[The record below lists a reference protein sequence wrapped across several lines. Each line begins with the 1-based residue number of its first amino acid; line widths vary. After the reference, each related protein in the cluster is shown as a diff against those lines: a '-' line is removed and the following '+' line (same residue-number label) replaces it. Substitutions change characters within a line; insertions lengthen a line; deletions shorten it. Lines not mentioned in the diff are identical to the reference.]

1 MRASPRLLLLSLVA
15 GLALALPTAAG
26 ADVSDAVSTFTYT
39 SNMHPL
45 GYSPRVVPFSGAGSG
60 IFNSDL
66 TFWGKKAYQGTYE
79 GFRIIDITE
88 PDNPV
93 ELENFT
99 GCVQGTTTGNQGD
112 VAVWRNILVRSW
124 NSPAPA
130 GGAVCGGI
138 VTPAFQEGVHVFDV
152 SDPAHPVVL
161 KFVRTPCGSHTLTV
175 VPDLANDRIL
185 VYSDAS
191 SSAPG
196 CEGVDIIQVPLAN
209 PAAASYLRLEP
220 SGNPW
225 GIFVEVAG
233 VTYGATGASFGP
245 APPEAGI
252 SGDVVLVNDG
262 VDTTTDG
269 CEPLVGFPAGA
280 IALLDRGTCTFV
292 QKVKNAQ
299 NAGAVAVIV
308 VNNVP
313 GPPSTMGGT
322 DPTITIPSAMVS
334 LDDGNAIKAS
344 PPATG
349 RIWLIPP
356 PPNPE
361 RACHDGG
368 VVLGTAML
376 LTCAGGDGF
385 SVWTLDPTQGGSL
398 TDPKLLYS
406 QAVSGVSI
414 AHSAA
419 FTWDGKIL
427 VFGHEPGG
435 GGEPRCQATSATVD
449 KTLFFFKARTGESA
463 GSFVLPRPQ
472 TEFENCTWH
481 NYNVVPTDKRYVLVS
496 GNYQSG
502 ISVVDFTNPA
512 SASEIA
518 YADPAP
524 LSSTSLVLGGDWS
537 TYWYNGHIYESDIR
551 RGLIVWGLSDPAVA
565 GAKKLDHLN
574 PQTEE
579 TSFALRP

>member
-1 MRASPRLLLLSLVA
+1 MRAPSRFLLLALLA
-15 GLALALPTAAG
+15 ALALVLPLTAG
-26 ADVSDAVSTFTYT
+26 ADVTDAVSTFTY
-39 SNMHPL
+39 SNNMHPL
-45 GYSPRVVPFSGAGSG
+45 GYSPRVVPLESS
-60 IFNSDL
+60 IFNTDL
-66 TFWGKKAYQGTYE
+66 AFWGKRAYQGTYE
-79 GFRIIDITE
+79 GFRIVDITE

-112 VAVWRNILVRSW
+112 EAVWSNILVRSW
-124 NSPAPA
+124 NNPAPA
-130 GGAVCGGI
+130 SGAYCGGI
-138 VTPAFQEGVHVFDV
+138 FTPPFQEGVHVFDV
-152 SDPAHPVVL
+152 SNPTHPVGL

-175 VPDLANDRIL
+175 VPDLANGQLL

-191 SSAPG
+191 SGAPG
-196 CEGVDIIQVPLAN
+196 CEGIDIIKVPLAN
-209 PAAASYLRLEP
+209 PAAATYLRFEP

-225 GIFVEVAG
+225 GIYVEVAG
-233 VTYGATGASFGP
+233 VTYGATFAAFGP
-245 APPEAGI
+245 LPPVDGI

-262 VDTTTDG
+262 VATTTDA
-269 CEPLVGFPAGA
+269 CEPLVAFPAGA
-280 IALLDRGTCTFV
+280 IALVDRGNCTFV

-313 GPPSTMGGT
+313 GPPINMGGS

-344 PPATG
+344 LPATG
-349 RIWLIPP
+349 RMWLVPP

-385 SVWTLDPTQGGSL
+385 SVWTLDPARGGSL
-398 TDPKLLYS
+398 ENPELLYS
-406 QAVSGVSI
+406 QAVPGVDI

-419 FTWDGKIL
+419 FTWDGKYL

-435 GGEPRCQATSATVD
+435 GGEARCQTTSSQVD
-449 KTLFFFKARTGESA
+449 KSIFFFKARTGELA
-463 GSFVLPRPQ
+463 GTFVLPRPQ
-472 TEFENCTWH
+472 TDFENCTWH
-481 NYNVVPTDKRYVLVS
+481 NYNVVPTSKRYVLVS

-512 SASEIA
+512 AAKEIA
-518 YADPAP
+518 FADPAP
-524 LSSTSLVLGGDWS
+524 LSTTNLVLGGDWS
-537 TYWYNGHIYESDIR
+537 SYWYNGHIYESDIR
-551 RGLIVWGLSDPAVA
+551 RGLIVWGLSDSAVA
-565 GAKKLDHLN
+565 AAQKLDHLN

-579 TSFALRP
+579 FSIPLAP

>member
-1 MRASPRLLLLSLVA
+1 
-15 GLALALPTAAG
+15 
-26 ADVSDAVSTFTYT
+26 
-39 SNMHPL
+39 
-45 GYSPRVVPFSGAGSG
+45 
-60 IFNSDL
+60 
-66 TFWGKKAYQGTYE
+66 
-79 GFRIIDITE
+79 
-88 PDNPV
+88 
-93 ELENFT
+93 
-99 GCVQGTTTGNQGD
+99 
-112 VAVWRNILVRSW
+112 VR
-124 NSPAPA
+124 
-130 GGAVCGGI
+130 GRR
-138 VTPAFQEGVHVFDV
+138 H
-152 SDPAHPVVL
+152 H
-161 KFVRTPCGSHTLTV
+161 
-175 VPDLANDRIL
+175 
-185 VYSDAS
+185 
-191 SSAPG
+191 
-196 CEGVDIIQVPLAN
+196 PLAN

-245 APPEAGI
+245 EPPEAGV

-262 VDTTTDG
+262 VDMTTDG

-344 PPATG
+344 LPATG
-349 RIWLIPP
+349 RIWEIPP

-385 SVWTLDPTQGGSL
+385 SVWTLDPAQGGSL
-398 TDPKLLYS
+398 TDPRLLYS
-406 QAVSGVSI
+406 EAVPGVSI

-419 FTWDGKIL
+419 FTWDGKYL

-435 GGEPRCQATSATVD
+435 GGEPRCQPMSATVD
-449 KTLFFFKARTGESA
+449 KTIFFFKARTGEPA
-463 GSFVLPRPQ
+463 GTFVLPRPQ

-512 SASEIA
+512 NANEIA

-551 RGLIVWGLSDPAVA
+551 RGLIVWGLSDAAVA

-579 TSFALRP
+579 TSFAIRP

>member
-1 MRASPRLLLLSLVA
+1 M
-15 GLALALPTAAG
+15 
-26 ADVSDAVSTFTYT
+26 
-39 SNMHPL
+39 
-45 GYSPRVVPFSGAGSG
+45 
-60 IFNSDL
+60 
-66 TFWGKKAYQGTYE
+66 
-79 GFRIIDITE
+79 
-88 PDNPV
+88 
-93 ELENFT
+93 
-99 GCVQGTTTGNQGD
+99 
-112 VAVWRNILVRSW
+112 
-124 NSPAPA
+124 
-130 GGAVCGGI
+130 
-138 VTPAFQEGVHVFDV
+138 
-152 SDPAHPVVL
+152 
-161 KFVRTPCGSHTLTV
+161 
-175 VPDLANDRIL
+175 
-185 VYSDAS
+185 
-191 SSAPG
+191 
-196 CEGVDIIQVPLAN
+196 
-209 PAAASYLRLEP
+209 
-220 SGNPW
+220 
-225 GIFVEVAG
+225 
-233 VTYGATGASFGP
+233 
-245 APPEAGI
+245 
-252 SGDVVLVNDG
+252 
-262 VDTTTDG
+262 
-269 CEPLVGFPAGA
+269 
-280 IALLDRGTCTFV
+280 
-292 QKVKNAQ
+292 
-299 NAGAVAVIV
+299 IV

-344 PPATG
+344 LPATG
-349 RIWLIPP
+349 RIWEIPP

-385 SVWTLDPTQGGSL
+385 SVWTLDPAQGGSL
-398 TDPKLLYS
+398 TDPRLLYS
-406 QAVSGVSI
+406 EAVPGVSI

-419 FTWDGKIL
+419 FTWDGKYL

-435 GGEPRCQATSATVD
+435 GGEPRCQPMSATVD
-449 KTLFFFKARTGESA
+449 KTIFFFKARTGEPA
-463 GSFVLPRPQ
+463 GTFVLPRPQ

-512 SASEIA
+512 NANEIA

-551 RGLIVWGLSDPAVA
+551 RGLIVWGLSDAAVA